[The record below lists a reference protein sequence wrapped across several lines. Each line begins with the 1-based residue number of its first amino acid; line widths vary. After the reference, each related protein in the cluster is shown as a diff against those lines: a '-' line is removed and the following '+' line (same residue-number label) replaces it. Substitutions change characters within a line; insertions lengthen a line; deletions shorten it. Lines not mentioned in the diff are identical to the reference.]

1 MATKI
6 KKSILVALMGH
17 ATTNDPNLRAWPT
30 HDPKTGRW
38 TADYGDGYNIGARLA
53 DAGTTLQEL
62 ANAGLALQSDVHGRY
77 SSRELPDIADRRHR
91 YTQIHGVNINPTVT
105 PELSP
110 SGLRPLKVT
119 DKSRKENVRNWYA
132 QLQLAIGKTPDGEDV
147 TIPELASADIT
158 VTPGS
163 PQAAPPRSFGAPKK
177 AKGYIKFKE
186 VFVQVQEG
194 LGSLANMLRHSERP
208 EFHQETTEAFLNLVS
223 VMPDIS
229 KVTEADFDLTQIRPG
244 ATVCIYDGAPVKKFV
259 GFVLKSRGMPADTQF
274 IVEEYTDNG
283 QTLVLSPVGF
293 EGRFLVSGKP
303 FTVPIS
309 AAYRRPPHSDD
320 VSVVVKANGLA
331 LYGEGDDQQEV
342 FVVSIDGDRAVIYD
356 TSMTEVTVL
365 LADLSPVGLG

>member
-1 MATKI
+1 MANKI
-6 KKSILVALMGH
+6 KKNILVALMGH
-17 ATTNDPNLRAWPT
+17 ATTTDKNLRAWPT
-30 HDPKTGRW
+30 HDAASGRW
-38 TADYGDGYNIGARLA
+38 TAEYGDGYNIGARLA

-77 SSRELPDIADRRHR
+77 SERKLDDIADRRHR

-132 QLQLAIGKTPDGEDV
+132 QLLLAIGETPDGEDV
-147 TIPELASADIT
+147 KIPELASADIT

-163 PQAAPPRSFGAPKK
+163 PAATAPRSFGAPKK
-177 AKGYIKFKE
+177 AKGFLKFKE
-186 VFVQVQEG
+186 VFVQTQEN
-194 LGSLANMLRHSERP
+194 LGNLANMLRNSERP
-208 EFHQETTEAFLNLVS
+208 EFHKDTVEAFLNLVEC
-223 VMPDIS
+223 MPDIG

-259 GFVLKSRGMPADTQF
+259 GFVLKSRALPTDTQF

-283 QTLVLSPVGF
+283 QTLVLTPVGF
-293 EGRFLVSGKP
+293 EGRFLVNGKP

-309 AAYRRPPHSDD
+309 AAYRRPPHTDD
-320 VSVVVKANGLA
+320 VSVVVKANGIA
-331 LYGEGDDQQEV
+331 LYGDDQEEV
-342 FVVSIDGDRAVIYD
+342 FVSSIDGDRAVIMD
-356 TSMTEVTVL
+356 KNMTEITVP